1 MPLPLFQTAT
11 FALGASRLDGMPKDA
26 RPEIAFI
33 GRSNVGKSSL
43 LNALTGR
50 KQLART
56 SGTPGKTREANF
68 YLVGDRFYLV
78 DLPGLGYA
86 KVAQTARD
94 RFARL
99 IEQYVT
105 ERATLR
111 LALHLVDCR
120 HEPGALD
127 RAVFA
132 ALAASPAPSLVVLTK
147 ADKLSANQMGKAEK
161 LIRAA
166 MAAEGLRT
174 EMLATSSEKGTGLEA
189 LRARIEAATTFGGEA
204 GA

>member
-1 MPLPLFQTAT
+1 MLPLFQTAT

-26 RPEIAFI
+26 RPEVAFI

-68 YLVGDRFYLV
+68 YLVGDRF
-78 DLPGLGYA
+78 
-86 KVAQTARD
+86 
-94 RFARL
+94 ARL
-99 IEQYVT
+99 IERYVT

-120 HEPGALD
+120 HAPGALD
-127 RAVFA
+127 RAVFS
-132 ALAASPAPSLVVLTK
+132 ALAASAAPSLVVLTK
-147 ADKLSANQMGKAEK
+147 SDKLSANQMGQAQKT
-161 LIRAA
+161 IRAA
-166 MAAEGLRT
+166 MLAEGYRG
-174 EMLATSSEKGTGLEA
+174 EMLPTSSEKGTGMDE
-189 LRARIEAATTFGGEA
+189 LRQRIVAATTFGEA
-204 GA
+204 SPSFAPEQG

>member
-1 MPLPLFQTAT
+1 MPFQTAT
-11 FALGASRLDGMPKDA
+11 FALGAARLDGMPRDA
-26 RPEIAFI
+26 RPEVALV

-86 KVAQTARD
+86 KVSQGERD

-111 LALHLVDCR
+111 LTLHLVDCR
-120 HEPGALD
+120 HDPGALD
-127 RAVFA
+127 RAVFG

-147 ADKLSANQMGKAEK
+147 ADKLSRAQLGRSEK
-161 LIRAA
+161 TIRAA
-166 MAAEGLRT
+166 MAAEGLRAD
-174 EMLATSSEKGTGLEA
+174 LIATSSAKGGGLDALRTRILEA
-189 LRARIEAATTFGGEA
+189 THFGEAA
-204 GA
+204 